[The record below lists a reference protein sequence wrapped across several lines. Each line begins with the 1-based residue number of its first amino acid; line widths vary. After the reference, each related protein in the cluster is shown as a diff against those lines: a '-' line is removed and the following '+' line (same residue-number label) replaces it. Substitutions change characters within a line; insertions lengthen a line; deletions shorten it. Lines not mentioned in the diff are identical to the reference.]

1 MSKLNYS
8 IRFYDVLHI
17 ERLKHSI
24 IEGMEDFLAHS
35 SVELNEFSDLQ
46 PFTIAQ
52 NITLKLPWDESL
64 ASQVTVPTYARIQAY
79 QDNIA
84 QPDKIYYFFVEKF
97 TRLANKTIAFDLI
110 MDTLNS
116 FSSTIENGMSKRTM
130 VAREHKD
137 RFTYP
142 GAIAYPL
149 NVNLIKKID
158 KVGEGFSATKIKVS
172 DKKITAPSP
181 LAGLDWY
188 LIYKS
193 KFDTDSTET
202 NNPVSCYLCA
212 SDALVISKGSAGGP
226 AVTLNY
232 DDLVEGKFYYLT
244 AQSSGSFSI
253 SYTDDNNNAKTI
265 AYGSTCSIDR
275 AYLATHYVINVS
287 FLCLYRVGSDIRI
300 LVSGSIYSPVSAG
313 FGDTILTDFPLNS
326 DAVTSVTLNVCRSIK
341 VLESNIN
348 QLSEIEK
355 GTEIVYNAGTG
366 GDISTLPYSL
376 IGKSDS
382 TLVKIIRLPYAPCAV
397 TYDAATGTYKFP
409 GEWSFEHGLMT
420 LSDDSLATEFSFS
433 LPSSEIGDVVQSIN
447 LTGWDN
453 ARFLQDPK
461 LFHSDFFSLKYSYDT
476 FALEFKLEYLIYKGY
491 GPTSAPDFSISF
503 KPTNTIN
510 SNFLFLIEN
519 ASPFFDYI
527 TDVDYHVLL
536 SSRNNEMTIFS
547 NAYLNYLKTGYNY
560 DKKAK
565 AVESASRWGGMVITA
580 AGAAVSAF
588 AGGPIGALGAV
599 SLGVSAVS
607 QMASAITAQISS
619 DNTQAAKIQEL
630 RNQSTSVSGVDD
642 VDLLKAYTDNR
653 LHEIRYEVN
662 DVTKQMLDDFFF
674 YFGYAV
680 NRQKVPNFTGR
691 IWFNYVQCT
700 PYFKDEEYT
709 LLAPYLDDIAQ
720 KFGDG
725 VTIFHEVQSKWDLSQ
740 EKENL
745 ESWFKQ

>member
-64 ASQVTVPTYARIQAY
+64 ASQVKVPTYARIQAY

-212 SDALVISKGSAGGP
+212 SEQLIIAKG
-226 AVTLNY
+226 
-232 DDLVEGKFYYLT
+232 
-244 AQSSGSFSI
+244 SSGS
-253 SYTDDNNNAKTI
+253 
-265 AYGSTCSIDR
+265 G
-275 AYLATHYVINVS
+275 
-287 FLCLYRVGSDIRI
+287 
-300 LVSGSIYSPVSAG
+300 
-313 FGDTILTDFPLNS
+313 
-326 DAVTSVTLNVCRSIK
+326 SVTLTADNLTADQYYYIT
-341 VLESNIN
+341 LESSGNFNVVFHFDNGSSTGAIYGQPLTIYLSGSYSRSMTVTCKAVVFAKSGSNITCYGIGDDDVTYTGTLRPGGVGSVN
-348 QLSEIEK
+348 CTSITLNIARAARVLTYLTSQYNEISQ
-355 GTEIVYNAGTG
+355 GRLIMYNAGSG
-366 GDISTLPYSL
+366 GDVFTNDFSQVDKT
-376 IGKSDS
+376 DS
-382 TLVKIIRLPYAPCAV
+382 TLVKILRLPYAPCAV
-397 TYDAATGTYKFP
+397 IFADEKYVFPSDWAFDGT
-409 GEWSFEHGLMT
+409 SGLMK
-420 LSDDSLATEFSFS
+420 LSDNSLSAEFSFS